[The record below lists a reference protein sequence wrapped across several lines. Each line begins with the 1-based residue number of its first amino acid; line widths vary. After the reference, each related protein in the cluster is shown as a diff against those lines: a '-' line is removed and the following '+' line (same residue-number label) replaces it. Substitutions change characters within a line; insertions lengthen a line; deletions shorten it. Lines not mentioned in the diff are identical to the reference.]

1 MLISRRY
8 FIPLS
13 LFLLIALACGPGSR
27 LTALTETP
35 TAAPTATTPPTATP
49 LARVTSAAP
58 TAMPQPAAGEQL
70 PLASVVE
77 IWALDANNEP
87 MWTGSG
93 SIVDATGYILTNAHV
108 VMPDKEFPP
117 IASLLISVTQKEDE
131 PPVPKYLAEVAVAD
145 MDLDLAVLRI
155 IADADGNPIPPNSLD
170 LPAIPLGNSDEAHL
184 GTPLRILGYPGIG
197 GDTITL
203 TTGEIA
209 GFTSEPGVK
218 GRAFIKTSAT
228 IAGGN
233 SGGAGLTPD
242 GELIAVPTQ
251 LGAGGGADSEIVDCR
266 RLTDTNDDGFVD
278 ERDACVPGGGFINAL
293 RPINLAK
300 PLLARALAGAT
311 EPRPT
316 AEPDR
321 SPVSLPDN
329 AGEILYADDFSSDK
343 GDWGIIDG
351 IVLDGQ
357 ELQIE
362 VPEINNYIWTTIAE
376 TFDDFDYQIEGRKLG
391 GPDNNSY
398 GVVYRFLD
406 ENNFY
411 TFEVS
416 SDGFY
421 VINRFENGEW
431 ISLTDWKS
439 SPLVNTGFGTN
450 VVEVEG
456 IGSLYKFYINGVL
469 VETLSDDAFSGGTIG
484 VIVSSY
490 SEPDVSVAFDNA
502 LVRVPGGA
510 HQAVGSPSS
519 DDTGMTQVLAD
530 DFSFA
535 ASSEWNLEDSEKVE
549 RDIADGVF
557 SLRINAPN
565 TDGWSSY
572 PQNFADVVVE
582 VDAAKIA
589 GPDVN
594 NYGVLCQYQ
603 DSDNYYFLQL
613 GSDGT
618 YAISRNL
625 GGDVTMLVDWTPSA
639 EILTG
644 SATNRIR
651 AECRDGMLGLY
662 VNGTQLALV
671 EDDTFTSGRIALG
684 AGTYDEAGV
693 QVNFDN
699 LVVKSTASQTE
710 SGGGE
715 FLFFDDFSA
724 NTNDWTE
731 SDDADAAYF
740 FGDGEYYLQTKADN
754 YLIWS
759 RVGRTFDAV
768 VIDVDA
774 REVAGP
780 DDNEFGVMC
789 RYQDADNFYQFGISG
804 DGYYRLAGYIGGEF
818 TEFVAWD
825 TSSSIFQ
832 GQDTNHITAICD
844 GTRLEFRVNGDLLLQ
859 YDDASLPVSGDVAL
873 FSGTYDVPD
882 VTIAFDNLSI
892 TRP

>member
-1 MLISRRY
+1 MIISRRY

-35 TAAPTATTPPTATP
+35 TIVPSATPATTETPTLPETPSAPTAATP
-49 LARVTSAAP
+49 EPVT
-58 TAMPQPAAGEQL
+58 GKQL
-70 PLASVVE
+70 PLGSVVE
-77 IWALDANNEP
+77 IWALDAGNEP

-93 SIVDATGYILTNAHV
+93 SIVDPAGYILTNAHV
-108 VMPDKEFPP
+108 VTPDKEFPP
-117 IASLLISVTQKEDE
+117 IAALLISVTQKEDE
-131 PPVPKYLAEVAVAD
+131 PPVPKYLAEVAVVD
-145 MDLDLAVLRI
+145 LDLDLAVLRI
-155 IADADGNPIPPNSLD
+155 IADADGNPIPQNSLN
-170 LPAIPLGNSDEAHL
+170 LPVIPLGNSDEAHL

-233 SGGAGLTPD
+233 SGGAGLTPN

-251 LGAGGGADSEIVDCR
+251 LGAGTDSEIVDCR
-266 RLTDTNDDGFVD
+266 RLTDTNGDGFVD

-300 PLLARALAGAT
+300 PLLARALTGAT
-311 EPRPT
+311 EPQPT

-321 SPVSLPDN
+321 SPVALPDN
-329 AGEILYADDFSSDK
+329 AGETLYADDFSSDN

-351 IVLDGQ
+351 IVLAGQ

-362 VPEINNYIWTTIAE
+362 VPEINNYVWTIIAD
-376 TFDDFDYQIEGRKLG
+376 TFDAFDYQVDGRKLG
-391 GPDNNSY
+391 GPDDNSY
-398 GVVYRFLD
+398 GVVYRFVD

-421 VINRFENGEW
+421 VINKFQDGEW
-431 ISLTDWKS
+431 TPLTDWKS

-469 VETLSDDAFSGGTIG
+469 VETLSDDTFSGGSIG
-484 VIVSSY
+484 VIASSY
-490 SEPDVSVAFDNA
+490 AEPNVSVAFDNV
-502 LVRVPGGA
+502 LVRVPGGT
-510 HQAVGSPSS
+510 HQAAVPPATEGV
-519 DDTGMTQVLAD
+519 GMTIALED
-530 DFSFA
+530 DFSSA
-535 ASSEWNLEDSEKVE
+535 DSAWNLDDSEQVE
-549 RDIADGVF
+549 RGISDGVF
-557 SLRINAPN
+557 FLRINAPD

-572 PQNFADVVVE
+572 PQTFTNVTVE
-582 VDAAKIA
+582 VDAAKVA

-603 DSDNYYFLQL
+603 DAENYYFLQL

-625 GGDVTMLVDWTPSA
+625 NGESTMLVDWTASP

-644 SATNRIR
+644 AATNRIR
-651 AECRDGMLGLY
+651 AECRNGMLGLY

-671 EDDTFTSGRIALG
+671 EDDTFASGKIALG

-699 LVVKSTASQTE
+699 LAVKSDAQQTE
-710 SGGGE
+710 VGGGE

-731 SDDADAAYF
+731 SSNADTAYF
-740 FGDGEYYLQTKADN
+740 FGDGEYFLQAKTDN
-754 YLIWS
+754 YLIWA
-759 RVGRTFDAV
+759 RVGQTFDAA

-774 REVAGP
+774 REVSGP

-804 DGYYRLAGYIGGEF
+804 DGYYRLAGYIGGKF
-818 TEFVAWD
+818 TEFVPWD

-832 GQDTNHITAICD
+832 GQNTNHITAICD
-844 GTRLEFRVNGDLLLQ
+844 GTRLELRVNGDLLLQ
-859 YDDASLPVSGDVAL
+859 YDDASLPASGDVAL
-873 FSGTYDVPD
+873 FGGTYDVPD
-882 VTIAFDNLSI
+882 VTIAFDNLGV